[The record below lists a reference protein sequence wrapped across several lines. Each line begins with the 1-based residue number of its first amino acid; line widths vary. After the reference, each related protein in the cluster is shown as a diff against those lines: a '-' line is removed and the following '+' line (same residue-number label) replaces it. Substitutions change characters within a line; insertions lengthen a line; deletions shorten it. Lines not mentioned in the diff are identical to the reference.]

1 MNSRL
6 DNLRNQLNSSLRP
19 NPPQSREYIEQARQN
34 PHLSERMRE
43 RDRLRVARSPRQ
55 RRSTLEH
62 LRAPRPVSRGEY
74 IQPRRM
80 RSPRRITSR
89 HERRPEFDPLNP
101 FRRTYDRGNSRPAYP
116 SSPRAPPAPPAPRAP
131 PAPPR
136 SPYRSPVNR
145 PFTREISDEIDR
157 IRERTEARARARE
170 REDLNSRMGMLT
182 IDDGPPP
189 MLSLPPTVVPREE
202 PSSAMIRD
210 RWRNIWDREE
220 RQRLVKYLTRLTN
233 RVRDGG
239 VHYEFMSLPEL
250 KNRIMQAH
258 RLKDRAQRARLRA
271 ERNRN
276 RTANVALRK
285 RMHDKASK
293 NIKKIKDAARK
304 ALAARKA
311 SNQKIKA
318 LNEENAARA
327 AAREAARVR
336 KSQKWV
342 LKNPK
347 KSGDAFKYWTIVREF
362 FDKSSDQTLLVVR
375 AGASGN
381 IKTVEKDTFEKNHMR
396 LESPGQGAGPP
407 GQGAG
412 QYDFSRVAESKEPVA
427 ERESKTGEIRLERRT
442 NSKGQLEVQAPE
454 GEGPKRT
461 GKWYVAHGKIGKALI
476 AKYEKR

>member
-6 DNLRNQLNSSLRP
+6 DKLRKELNASARP
-19 NPPQSREYIEQARQN
+19 NPLITPEYREQARQN

-43 RDRLRVARSPRQ
+43 RDRDRLLNRVARSPRP
-55 RRSTLEH
+55 RRSTMEL

-116 SSPRAPPAPPAPRAP
+116 SSPRAPRAPRAPPAP

-189 MLSLPPTVVPREE
+189 MLSLPSTVVPRDE
-202 PSSAMIRD
+202 PSSATIRN

-239 VHYEFMSLPEL
+239 GHYEFMSLPEL
-250 KNRIMQAH
+250 KNRIKQAH
-258 RLKDRAQRARLRA
+258 RLKDKKDLFGHP
-271 ERNRN
+271 ERMKEREKNR
-276 RTANVALRK
+276 VALRK

-293 NIKKIKDAARK
+293 NIKKIKNAARK
-304 ALAARKA
+304 AMAKTKA
-311 SNQKIKA
+311 FNQKIKA
-318 LNEENAARA
+318 LKDKKDEENAV
-327 AAREAARVR
+327 REAARDR
-336 KSQKWV
+336 KSQVWV
-342 LKNPK
+342 LK
-347 KSGDAFKYWTIVREF
+347 KSKGGDAFKTWTIVSEF
-362 FDKSSDQTLLVVR
+362 FDESSGQTLLVVR
-375 AGASGN
+375 AGASGRT
-381 IKTVEKDTFEKNHMR
+381 KTVEKDKFEKNHM
-396 LESPGQGAGPP
+396 LLGSPGQGAGPP

-412 QYDFSRVAESKEPVA
+412 QGAGQG
-427 ERESKTGEIRLERRT
+427 TGEIRLERRPHPT
-442 NSKGQLEVQAPE
+442 KAGRYEVLDPVKNRWYLEDRQM
-454 GEGPKRT
+454 
-461 GKWYVAHGKIGKALI
+461 GKALI